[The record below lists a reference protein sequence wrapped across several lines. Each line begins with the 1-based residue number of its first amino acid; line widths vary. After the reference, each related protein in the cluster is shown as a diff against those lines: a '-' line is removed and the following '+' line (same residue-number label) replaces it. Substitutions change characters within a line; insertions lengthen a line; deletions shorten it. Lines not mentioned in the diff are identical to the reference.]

1 MGMLIQRLTKKK
13 GRPKEDDLGR
23 YNPINKF
30 AEDYLRANGL
40 KVNKRQ
46 IDFYKKIINTHLKEV
61 SKITLE
67 PRGILLPNRLGHLRV
82 IGYNSDFAVKDIF
95 TSKKLGKD
103 IYYNNAHTNGL
114 NFKILLAPI
123 YDPGHRKISGFK
135 FDSCWKFVPNRCI
148 RKALVT
154 GLKDKTIDYKLYQLK
169 ITI

>member
-1 MGMLIQRLTKKK
+1 MGTLIQRLTKKK
-13 GRPKEDDLGR
+13 GRPRENELGR
-23 YNPINKF
+23 NNPINKF
-30 AEDYLRANGL
+30 AEDYLRTNGL

-46 IDFYKKIINTHLKEV
+46 IDFYKKIINQHLKEV
-61 SKITLE
+61 SKIALE

-82 IGYNSDFAVKDIF
+82 IGYNSENAVKDIY

-123 YDPGHRKISGFK
+123 YDPGHRKLSGFK
-135 FDSCWKFVPNRCI
+135 FDACWKFVPNRCL

-169 ITI
+169 IVI